1 MALEWVVLG
10 YAATVEAIMILFLTL
25 PGLDSLR
32 KGLIAVTT
40 SLLKPFL
47 SVVPFCLFLLAD
59 IYWKYETRPSCESVN
74 CSPSEHLRHQKSIMK
89 SQRNALLIA
98 TALVFTG
105 SCILLRSLLFVLTRL
120 ISGLII
126 TGGGGA

>member
-10 YAATVEAIMILFLTL
+10 YAVAAEANMILLLTL
-25 PGLDSLR
+25 PSLDSLC

-59 IYWKYETRPSCESVN
+59 IY
-74 CSPSEHLRHQKSIMK
+74 
-89 SQRNALLIA
+89 
-98 TALVFTG
+98 
-105 SCILLRSLLFVLTRL
+105 
-120 ISGLII
+120 
-126 TGGGGA
+126 